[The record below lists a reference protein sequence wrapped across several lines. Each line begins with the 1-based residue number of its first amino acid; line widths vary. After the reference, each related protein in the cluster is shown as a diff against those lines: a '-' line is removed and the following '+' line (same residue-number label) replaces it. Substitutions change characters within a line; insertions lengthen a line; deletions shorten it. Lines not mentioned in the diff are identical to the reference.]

1 VSSALAHVLT
11 DEEPPQRAHVT
22 THAILAYLARVDA
35 EDPHPQAAIKRAWR
49 RADPAPE
56 HPGARRTEHLYLV
69 YDVRGDTSHV
79 LTVYPVDRG
88 GGS

>member
-1 VSSALAHVLT
+1 VSSVVAHVLT

-22 THAILAYLARVDA
+22 THAIFAYLERVDA
-35 EDPHPQAAIKRAWR
+35 EEPYPQAAVKTAWR

-56 HPGARRTEHLYLV
+56 HPGAKRTDDLYLV
-69 YDVRGDTSHV
+69 YDVRGGTSHV